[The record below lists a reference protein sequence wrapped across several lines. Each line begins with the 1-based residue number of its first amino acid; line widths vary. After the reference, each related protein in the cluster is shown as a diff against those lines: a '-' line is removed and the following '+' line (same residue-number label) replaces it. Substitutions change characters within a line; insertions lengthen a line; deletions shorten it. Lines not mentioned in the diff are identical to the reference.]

1 MATVLVADDSRVQ
14 VQLIATW
21 LREAGYTVVLA
32 MDCMQAWSV
41 AVTTPPDAMVL
52 DLNMP
57 AGSGIEVLR
66 KLKSSFKTS
75 QIPVL
80 IVSGNSTNFEPL
92 LKSMGAAAYLQ
103 KPLRFEDFSSAMTK
117 LLPVGQ

>member
-80 IVSGNSTNFEPL
+80 IVSGNNTNFEPL
-92 LKSMGAAAYLQ
+92 VKSMGAAGYLQ